1 MRARIAASSLVLC
14 IVATSDAMAGVV
26 TGVVRTLVRPG
37 VTPAVTVVYAEPLD
51 SSTPRTPRR
60 VTLGQKNKTFQPRV
74 LTVPLGSTVAFPN
87 NDLIFHN
94 VFSLSRPQP
103 FDLGLYRAGD
113 SRSRTFTN
121 PGVYQVFCNIHP
133 QMSAVIVVAPTP
145 FTTVAS
151 PDGRFTLEMPD
162 GRYRLTALSE
172 RASAVS
178 VEVTSEQGA
187 STAPELTLD
196 ESTWVFAPHKNKFNQ
211 DYAAAAYRN

>member
-1 MRARIAASSLVLC
+1 MRGRIAASSLVLC
-14 IVATSDAMAGVV
+14 IVATSDATAGVV

-60 VTLGQKNKTFQPRV
+60 VALGQKNKTFQPRV
-74 LTVPLGSTVAFPN
+74 LTVPLGSTVEFPN

-103 FDLGLYRAGD
+103 FDLGLYR
-113 SRSRTFTN
+113 
-121 PGVYQVFCNIHP
+121 VFCNIHP
-133 QMSAVIVVAPTP
+133 QMSAVIVVAPSP

-162 GRYRLTALSE
+162 GRYRLTGVSE
-172 RASAVS
+172 RASPVS
-178 VEVTSEQGA
+178 VEVTSGQGA
-187 STAPELTLD
+187 SIAPDLTLD
-196 ESTWVFAPHKNKFNQ
+196 ESNWVFAPHKNKFGQ
-211 DYAAAAYRN
+211 DYAATAYRN